1 MRMRWTY
8 GVCHSLHTN
17 GVGNGLGGRW
27 KEDTA
32 FVCSERAIRNVY
44 TSRYW
49 KRVFEQAM
57 IIV

>member
-1 MRMRWTY
+1 M
-8 GVCHSLHTN
+8 HTN

-44 TSRYW
+44 TSIYW
-49 KRVFEQAM
+49 KRVFEQAI